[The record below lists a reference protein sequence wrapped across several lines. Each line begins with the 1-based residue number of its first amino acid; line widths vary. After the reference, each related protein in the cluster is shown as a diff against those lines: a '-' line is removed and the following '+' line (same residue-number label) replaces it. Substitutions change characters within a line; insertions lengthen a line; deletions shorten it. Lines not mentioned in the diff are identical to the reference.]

1 MATVI
6 NRDAPYSG
14 LSSLMALKGRMGDT
28 ELVHMSKPEIRA
40 LEATGKVTINPDT
53 GLPEAFGLKNILPVA
68 LGIAGGAAGSMVGM
82 PFLGAAAGTGLGS
95 FMGGS
100 SPEQSLFNAAL
111 SYGAGT
117 VLGNLTANADPSALS
132 KAVTNVPAGE
142 VVGTAATGPEMLAPS
157 PAQTVFNKDFTTAPS
172 WVGRN
177 ILGETPQ
184 TFKAGTEISPSQMF
198 EMTGGKMGSISPSE
212 YFSKPSTYLPAA
224 GAAITGGISS
234 ALEQPPAAASTP
246 APTTTAAPQRQRLT
260 GGTPTTP
267 PPDQESALSAA
278 LGQSPNPNYMS
289 RYQYAPYAKGG
300 IIYREEGGGLNRDST
315 SYPYTFTGNYKPTEN
330 AALSSPVVTP
340 EETKAAQTPASTS
353 PVKSSVQQTADAV
366 ARILGQ
372 QIPSQQSQQPS
383 TGGQQSPIAPFS
395 PYKEAASHI
404 PSYLPNYYEPS
415 QSSTF
420 IGMAE
425 GGHFEGKVDG
435 EGDGMSDHVQFDVQ
449 GNNPDLAMLSRD
461 EYVLPAD
468 VVAMIGNG
476 SSNAGADKIDAF
488 VKGIRQ
494 HSFGTSKQQKKI
506 KAAHGG
512 LASLM
517 E

>member
-117 VLGNLTANADPSALS
+117 LLGNLSASADPSAFA
-132 KAVTNVPAGE
+132 KVPATAEGVGGGGMADVAAAPE
-142 VVGTAATGPEMLAPS
+142 RFVTTKPIDYNPGVVGNLMGNSPLSAPS
-157 PAQTVFNKDFTTAPS
+157 GTEFTPAQTFD
-172 WVGRN
+172 
-177 ILGETPQ
+177 
-184 TFKAGTEISPSQMF
+184 
-198 EMTGGKMGSISPSE
+198 MTGGKMGSISPSE

-260 GGTPTTP
+260 GGAPTTP

-289 RYQYAPYAKGG
+289 RYQYEPYAKGG
-300 IIYREEGGGLNRDST
+300 MIYREGGGRVDSDP
-315 SYPYTFTGNYKPTEN
+315 YPYTFTGNYKPTEN
-330 AALSSPVVTP
+330 ASLSSPVVTP

-383 TGGQQSPIAPFS
+383 TGGQQAPIAPFS
-395 PYKEAASHI
+395 PYKEAASRI
-404 PSYLPNYYEPS
+404 PSYLPSYYGPS